1 MFFKLEGSYF
11 FNTFAFFKL
20 MIDDIR
26 MDLGAVKNNTV
37 FGWK

>member
-11 FNTFAFFKL
+11 FNRIAFFEL
-20 MIDDIR
+20 MISDIR
-26 MDLGAVKNNTV
+26 MDLGAVKNSPV